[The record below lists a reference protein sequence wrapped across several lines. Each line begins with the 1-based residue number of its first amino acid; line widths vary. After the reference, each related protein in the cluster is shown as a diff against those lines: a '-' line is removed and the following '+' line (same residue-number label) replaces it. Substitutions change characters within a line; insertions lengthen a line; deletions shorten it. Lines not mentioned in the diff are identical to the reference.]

1 MQQITQLRPA
11 EQVDLDHNQL
21 STLYAQLGPAG
32 AEDVVCRAMEELAL
46 RLSQCERLFRASNW
60 AELRKS
66 ARSLIAIADQIG
78 MNGVSSVALAVT
90 DCIDSKNDVAVG
102 ATMHRLMRI
111 GEGSLTAIWELQDMT
126 I

>member
-21 STLYAQLGPAG
+21 STLYSQLGPAG

-46 RLSQCERLFRASNW
+46 RLSHCERLFRISNW

-66 ARSLIAIADQIG
+66 ARSLVAIADQIG
-78 MNGVSSVALAVT
+78 MTGVSSVAHAVT
-90 DCIDSKNDVAVG
+90 DCIDSKNDVAVV

>member
-1 MQQITQLRPA
+1 MQVVTQLRLT
-11 EQVDLDHNQL
+11 EQVDLDHSQL

-46 RLSQCERLFRASNW
+46 RLSHCERLFKAANW

-66 ARSLIAIADQIG
+66 ARSLVAIADQIG
-78 MNGVSSVALAVT
+78 MKGVSIVANDVTVCVDNKSDIALA
-90 DCIDSKNDVAVG
+90 

-111 GEGSLTAIWELQDMT
+111 GEGSLTAIWELQDIT